1 MWEKARDTSW
11 PPFWFNASSKVG
23 SRDGSGNIPAPFFWL
38 ENLKASF
45 FPIFSIACQDRS
57 FSGKPPDW
65 SFPSLSLSPLFFLAC
80 FSSSFSQALSL
91 LSKLRVRAG
100 PQESFSS
107 QRLGR
112 GKSTR
117 TWEVSERAPRW
128 PLGSPDLG
136 VHPGHFLTEPV
147 TPEQGASDALKIQQ
161 AKIPP

>member
-1 MWEKARDTSW
+1 MWEKARHTSW

-65 SFPSLSLSPLFFLAC
+65 SFPSLSLSFVFPGLLFLLFLP
-80 FSSSFSQALSL
+80 SIVSPQQTQSTSWPSGEL
-91 LSKLRVRAG
+91 LLTAS
-100 PQESFSS
+100 
-107 QRLGR
+107 GR

>member
-23 SRDGSGNIPAPFFWL
+23 SRDGSGNIPAPFFL
-38 ENLKASF
+38 ARRHH
-45 FPIFSIACQDRS
+45 FS
-57 FSGKPPDW
+57 
-65 SFPSLSLSPLFFLAC
+65 PSLALPAKTGPLAGSLLIGPSPLSLSPLFFLAC